1 MNGGQGSQLAS
12 GHSKHK
18 GRSQRCQVCLK
29 FILPLVRQYLGD
41 GQYCG
46 KVYSASNVFLSGW
59 LEMKGRWDGREAAF
73 VLGVNNQL
81 ARIFFSSFLHVRR
94 AGSTGGLRTSPAFL
108 LLHKNVSPS

>member
-46 KVYSASNVFLSGW
+46 KVYSASNVFLSEW

-81 ARIFFSSFLHVRR
+81 ARIFFLFSSCSQGWEYWRFTYFSSIP
-94 AGSTGGLRTSPAFL
+94 ASP
-108 LLHKNVSPS
+108 